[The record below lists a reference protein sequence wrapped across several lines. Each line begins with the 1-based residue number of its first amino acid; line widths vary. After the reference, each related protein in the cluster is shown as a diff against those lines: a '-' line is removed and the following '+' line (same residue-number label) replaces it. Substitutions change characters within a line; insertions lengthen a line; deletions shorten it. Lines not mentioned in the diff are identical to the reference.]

1 MSRVDGG
8 AAARRPARPAAAGRA
23 GFQLLELLVLLVAVG
38 LAATVLAPPLAQQV
52 GRLRAR
58 AAAGEVAAALRL
70 ARWEAA
76 RHGVRVGLKFRVAA
90 DGAVSFTLHRDG
102 DGDGLSTRDIETGV
116 DPALG
121 LARRMAQLGA
131 DVRFGFPPGPAP
143 RDPADPSRRLTDLDD
158 PIRFNLSDIASFH
171 PLGTSTPGSVYL
183 TDSRRHLMAVRLYG
197 RTGKVKIL
205 AYDQETETWRQE

>member
-8 AAARRPARPAAAGRA
+8 AAIGRPARPASTGRA
-23 GFQLLELLVLLVAVG
+23 GFQLVELLVALVAVG
-38 LAATVLAPPLAQQV
+38 LALTVLAPPLAQQV

-58 AAAGEVAAALRL
+58 AAAGEVATALRL
-70 ARWEAA
+70 ARAEAA
-76 RHGVRVGLKFRVAA
+76 KLGVRVGLKFRIAPG
-90 DGAVSFTLHRDG
+90 GAVSFTLHRDG
-102 DGDGLSTRDIETGV
+102 DGDGLSTADIERGV
-116 DPALG
+116 DPPLG
-121 LARRMAQLGA
+121 LPRRLAHLGA

-143 RDPADPSRRLTDLDD
+143 RDPADPSRRLTNLDD

-183 TDSRRHLMAVRLYG
+183 TDSRRHLMAVRLFG

-205 AYDQETETWRQE
+205 AYDAERETWRRE